1 MEVHEK
7 IRKLRKQLNLSQE
20 QFAEKLG
27 ISRSNLCNLEVGRV
41 AVTDRIKKQICSE
54 FSVNPHWLNNQDSTS
69 EEEMFIKNVDSI
81 EQLVHDFHLTERDKA
96 LLLMYTSMT
105 DSERKA
111 LYTVAKEFG
120 SAEKK

>member
-1 MEVHEK
+1 MMEVHEK
-7 IRKLRKQLNLSQE
+7 IRKLRKQLNLNQN

-27 ISRSNLCNLEVGRV
+27 ISRSNLCNLELGRV

-54 FSVNPHWLNNQDSTS
+54 FNVNPHWLS
-69 EEEMFIKNVDSI
+69 EECSDEEMFAKNLNAID
-81 EQLVHDFHLTERDKA
+81 QLVHDFHLTEKDRA

-111 LYTVAKEFG
+111 LYTVAKHFG

>member
-27 ISRSNLCNLEVGRV
+27 ISRSNLCNLELGRV
-41 AVTDRIKKQICSE
+41 AVTDRMKKQICTE
-54 FSVNPHWLNNQDSTS
+54 FSVNPHWLS
-69 EEEMFIKNVDSI
+69 EDCLDEEMFAKNLNLID
-81 EQLVHDFHLTERDKA
+81 QLVHDFHLSEKDRS

-105 DSERKA
+105 ESERKA
-111 LYTVAKEFG
+111 LYTVAKHFG

>member
-7 IRKLRKQLNLSQE
+7 IRKLRKQLSLNQQ

-27 ISRSNLCNLEVGRV
+27 ISRSNLCNLELGRV

-54 FSVNPHWLNNQDSTS
+54 FNVNPHWLS
-69 EEEMFIKNVDSI
+69 EEGSDEEMFTKNLDAVD
-81 EQLVHDFHLTERDKA
+81 QLVHDFHLTEKDRA

-111 LYTVAKEFG
+111 LYTVAKHFG